1 MKASKIWFYLGFTAS
16 VTILPGLVAKQ
27 AINSGGGWA
36 HGSSYS
42 SFNSYGE
49 IYIVNRAREG
59 KYNRPPV
66 ELSALGVLSVKEG
79 SPMGTKVGEFE
90 AFDPDGDDLQFSLV
104 SGDGDS
110 GNRFFSLSSKGTLS
124 SKWALQN
131 QASSSH
137 FIRVRVGDGKGADI
151 EKVFSVKVLEGH
163 APIVDTLL
171 PYATEDGQFWMG
183 GRVLDPGMSV
193 EDLEVGILVS
203 GRPIV
208 DADAK
213 GVLKGKLRL
222 ADDDENFG
230 FEFFPDESMD
240 KLYVVAYARNEKG
253 TSYGLQERVD
263 LLFPG
268 VEDSP
273 KASLYSFAEPID
285 GAPGWWNSLWFGNFY
300 HSEQS
305 GWLLHLDLGWL
316 YPSATVGDG
325 LWFWK
330 ESIGW
335 FWTKS
340 DLYPFLYSSNSN
352 GWMYFYG
359 DLDQRRLLFDY
370 ARKKWIRLDETQI
383 DEKEG
388 AR

>member
-1 MKASKIWFYLGFTAS
+1 M
-16 VTILPGLVAKQ
+16 
-27 AINSGGGWA
+27 
-36 HGSSYS
+36 
-42 SFNSYGE
+42 
-49 IYIVNRAREG
+49 
-59 KYNRPPV
+59 
-66 ELSALGVLSVKEG
+66 
-79 SPMGTKVGEFE
+79 
-90 AFDPDGDDLQFSLV
+90 
-104 SGDGDS
+104 
-110 GNRFFSLSSKGTLS
+110 
-124 SKWALQN
+124 
-131 QASSSH
+131 
-137 FIRVRVGDGKGADI
+137 
-151 EKVFSVKVLEGH
+151 FSVKVSEGH

-171 PYATEDGQFWMG
+171 PYATEDGQLGW
-183 GRVLDPGMSV
+183 GRVWIPACRLRISLVFLSAGVRLWMPMQREV
-193 EDLEVGILVS
+193 E
-203 GRPIV
+203 
-208 DADAK
+208 
-213 GVLKGKLRL
+213 GKTPT
-222 ADDDENFG
+222 ADDGENFG
-230 FEFFPDESMD
+230 FEFSQTNRWIS
-240 KLYVVAYARNEKG
+240 LVVAYARNEKYDWVAG
-253 TSYGLQERVD
+253 NGGPTLR
-263 LLFPG
+263 G

-273 KASLYSFAEPID
+273 HASLYSFAEPID

-383 DEKEG
+383 DEEEG